1 MGEASRKNK
10 NVTRGGLGTGVA
22 WERASETRAP
32 FGMTTRPGVRTGISE
47 GMGAALGTFDHE
59 DVLEEG
65 RLVVA
70 AVVARNGS
78 LVLRPLRV
86 LAARALYT
94 DRVSDADSCRYTG
107 RQGLIRQVLAA
118 LAPCTPC
125 RPRPC
130 KREGPRVCAARGTP
144 RVLQQAL

>member
-1 MGEASRKNK
+1 
-10 NVTRGGLGTGVA
+10 
-22 WERASETRAP
+22 
-32 FGMTTRPGVRTGISE
+32 MTARPGVLTGIPE

-107 RQGLIRQVLAA
+107 TQGLLRQVLAA
-118 LAPCTPC
+118 HALA
-125 RPRPC
+125 RLAALALALLAALALAR
-130 KREGPRVCAARGTP
+130 PRVCAAYGTP